1 MIDLTN
7 IFQALILLGV
17 AFCSAFVIPW
27 IRSKTT
33 QAQRQELQ
41 AWITIAVQAAE
52 QIYKGSGRGEEKKQY
67 VMDWLEDHGFYIEVT
82 QLEAMLESAVLGL
95 KGQMMG

>member
-7 IFQALILLGV
+7 IIQALILLGV

-33 QAQRQELQ
+33 QA
-41 AWITIAVQAAE
+41 
-52 QIYKGSGRGEEKKQY
+52 KGQGKGAEKKKY
-67 VMDWLEDHGFYIEVT
+67 VIQWLEDHGFCIEET
-82 QLEAMLESAVLGL
+82 QLEVMLESAVLGL